1 MFFVSEAKR
10 SGRGREDRVSK
21 QDKEIIWKIYGS
33 VSDMLAEC
41 LEQGY
46 PNNIVVFSNNN

>member
-21 QDKEIIWKIYGS
+21 QDSEYIDLKN
-33 VSDMLAEC
+33 LAD
-41 LEQGY
+41 LL
-46 PNNIVVFSNNN
+46 